1 MVFEIKLR
9 FQISLTFHSLWHPVC
24 RVGLYI
30 RSVEERVKTADRL
43 RVLNWKR
50 WYVNI
55 ERLSLKSV
63 VTVTYTTIQHILH
76 GLLHSQPK
84 WQYKKILGWHYRS
97 LISSLVF
104 FDYLFWSSSSS
115 LLFDIWN
122 WVFCWLVHVFC
133 CRMLQQ
139 VFLSFAT

>member
-30 RSVEERVKTADRL
+30 RIVEERVKTADSL
-43 RVLNWKR
+43 RVLNWK
-50 WYVNI
+50 
-55 ERLSLKSV
+55 KV
-63 VTVTYTTIQHILH
+63 VCKYREAVTQVSSHCYIYSYTTHTTWTTTQ
-76 GLLHSQPK
+76 SK